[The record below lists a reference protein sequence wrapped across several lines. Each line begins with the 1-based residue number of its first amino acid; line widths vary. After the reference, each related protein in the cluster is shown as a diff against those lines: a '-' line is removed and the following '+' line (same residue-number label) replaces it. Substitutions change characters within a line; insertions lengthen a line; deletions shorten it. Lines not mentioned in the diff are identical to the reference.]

1 VPGDRLRAATRVRI
15 GSSEPIGGILIVLKK
30 AFTLIELLVVIAII
44 AILAAILFP
53 VLSQARESAK
63 DVTFLSNVKQTGLS
77 TLMYATDFDDS
88 PPLAQIATDNVDIM
102 WQDASQPYVKNWD
115 LMLNPKRERPTG
127 PVADVQFKRTQYL
140 GMPPVA
146 AANGQATARNRGY
159 YQWTQAQLTGGVQVQ
174 FDGIAGHGNMTAA
187 GTDSYGAG
195 RVAASSKPLSGIG
208 NPSDMVMIT
217 ESSNW
222 DLWWSFGTGGESYAF
237 NYCVQWTPANFSSYP
252 GKTGYAGPT
261 AFKRAKSQR
270 SGINATCF
278 IPDGLTTYVA
288 TDGSAK
294 ALDFRG
300 KMLQR
305 TQVGTIWVHNR
316 FWPDGVN

>member
-1 VPGDRLRAATRVRI
+1 M
-15 GSSEPIGGILIVLKK
+15 LKK

-53 VLSQARESAK
+53 VLSQAREAAK

-88 PPLAQIATDNVDIM
+88 PPLAQIATDNIDIM

-127 PVADVQFKRTQYL
+127 ATADIQFKRTQYL

-146 AANGQATARNRGY
+146 VANGQATARTRGF
-159 YQWTQAQLTGGVQVQ
+159 YQWSNATLTGGVIVQ

-187 GTDSYGAG
+187 GTDSYGTG

-208 NPSDMVMIT
+208 NPSDMVMIS
-217 ESSNW
+217 EAANW

-237 NYCVQWTPANFSSYP
+237 GFCVRWTPEANFSSY
-252 GKTGYAGPT
+252 GTKWGYAGPT
-261 AFKRAKSQR
+261 AYKRPNPSSR
-270 SGINATCF
+270 RGIDVGCF
-278 IPDGLTTYVA
+278 IPNGLTTYVA

-305 TQVGTIWVHNR
+305 SQVGTVWVLNR